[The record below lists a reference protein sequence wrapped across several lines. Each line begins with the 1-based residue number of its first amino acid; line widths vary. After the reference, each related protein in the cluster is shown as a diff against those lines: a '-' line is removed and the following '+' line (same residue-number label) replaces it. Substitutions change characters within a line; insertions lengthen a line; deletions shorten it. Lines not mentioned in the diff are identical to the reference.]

1 MKNSY
6 KNKRKLANVPKY
18 DMGGDIND
26 PNYMEYLSRTGQT
39 PESIKQG
46 QLNHI
51 NQVNTQ
57 NNRLSN
63 ENTIAGGLTTVGTA
77 INPLLGAAI
86 GIGSNLLLNNQKEKN
101 QKANIDYQKKQE
113 DELNRQQTF
122 YKDKT
127 DLSSYSLKG
136 KQGVEYFN
144 AMGGNIT
151 PENNDNSG
159 QNLDSFI
166 NNNGNVLNAN
176 KDYFLARV
184 NQIGYDKATQEY
196 NGFFGTKKKHKKK
209 K

>member
-26 PNYMEYLSRTGQT
+26 PNYMEYLNRTGQT
-39 PESIKQG
+39 TQSIKQD

-57 NNRLSN
+57 NSQLSD
-63 ENTIAGGLTTVGTA
+63 ETAIAGGLTAAGTA
-77 INPLLGAAI
+77 INPILGGLI
-86 GIGSNLLLNNQKEKN
+86 GVTSKLFLSDKQQQN

-144 AMGGNIT
+144 AMGGNIV

-166 NNNGNVLNAN
+166 NNNGDVLNAN